1 MELKN
6 LEGTSYAEPLKA
18 ALIARRD
25 GTATAQTDTDLG
37 NIAFSIAQWAIGTA
51 VRKGKLYRT
60 FSQDPDFQGDIVA
73 EVVEYMDLVD
83 CERAPKEI
91 LVYLYNVARHC
102 IKDRIRYF
110 NADKRQHD
118 EVPFGSMVATA
129 NIYGERTSAVAD
141 EGGVDGA
148 AVSESI
154 VNGMLARYAAE
165 FKINI

>member
-6 LEGTSYAEPLKA
+6 LEGTSYAEPLKQ
-18 ALIARRD
+18 ALIDRRD
-25 GTATAQTDTDLG
+25 GRATPETDTALG
-37 NIAFSIAQWAIGTA
+37 NMAFSIAQWAIGTA

-60 FSQDPDFQGDIVA
+60 FSQDPDFQGDILA
-73 EVVEYMDLVD
+73 EVVEYMDRVD
-83 CERAPKEI
+83 CGREPKEI

-102 IKDRIRYF
+102 INDRIHYF
-110 NADKRQHD
+110 NAGKRQHE

-129 NIYGERTSAVAD
+129 NLYGERTSAVAD

-148 AVSESI
+148 AMSEAL
-154 VNGMLARYAAE
+154 VNGMLGRYAAE